1 MAGAG
6 KTFLIVFSF
15 VVLLA
20 TLATAGWLFLGSAV
34 VASTGTLAGGWA
46 AVRTEII
53 AVLIGGITLAV
64 LLLWIAARKPKPLR
78 IPD

>member
-1 MAGAG
+1 MSGTV
-6 KTFLIVFSF
+6 KTLLIASSF

-20 TLATAGWLFLGSAV
+20 TIAVAGWLFIGSAV

-46 AVRTEII
+46 TVRAQII
-53 AVLIGGITLAV
+53 AVLLGGITLAI
-64 LLLWIAARKPKPLR
+64 LIFWIAVRKPKPLR